1 MPLNDLVASPLMADS
16 RRPRAV
22 NGDPIRIAAIRA
34 RRYANGLYARSVAAT
49 RKVVGCCFSCL
60 DILIKPHFIFSSEG
74 FSTMNKAITIAA
86 LAAILLGPQ
95 PVMAETVKRGLV
107 ACVSEE
113 LLDEIIG
120 YVAKKD
126 NSGFTQLLMSGKCT
140 ILKEGEQV
148 SVINPGFMTA
158 TIRYRGVKMFTPSE
172 AVR

>member
-1 MPLNDLVASPLMADS
+1 
-16 RRPRAV
+16 
-22 NGDPIRIAAIRA
+22 
-34 RRYANGLYARSVAAT
+34 
-49 RKVVGCCFSCL
+49 
-60 DILIKPHFIFSSEG
+60 
-74 FSTMNKAITIAA
+74 MNKAITIAA